1 MLNRDAAHHASP
13 AEGATLEPVQE
24 LSPGRN
30 GSMPA
35 KRILIMEDNPDL
47 RHLYSKALRKS
58 GYEVHPAA
66 TLQEARACLESGRFD
81 VFLCD
86 IQVGS
91 ERGTDLLLEQRSL
104 LSQSDTQVV
113 ILSAYP
119 RYRPITDEMGV
130 DFYLE
135 KPIALDT
142 LLTMVKRLTG
152 H

>member
-1 MLNRDAAHHASP
+1 M
-13 AEGATLEPVQE
+13 PV
-24 LSPGRN
+24 
-30 GSMPA
+30 

-47 RHLYSKALRKS
+47 RHLYGKALRKF
-58 GYEVHPAA
+58 GYEVHSAA
-66 TLQEARACLESGRFD
+66 SLQEARALLETSRFD
-81 VFLCD
+81 IFLCD

-91 ERGTDLLLEQRSL
+91 ERGTDLLLEQHSV

-119 RYRPITDEMGV
+119 RYRPITDEMGI

-135 KPIALDT
+135 KPIAVDT
-142 LLTMVKRLTG
+142 LLAIVKRLTG

>member
-1 MLNRDAAHHASP
+1 MLNRDAARHAAP
-13 AEGATLEPVQE
+13 DQAADLERPQE
-24 LSPGRN
+24 LCLEGN
-30 GSMPA
+30 GSLTPN
-35 KRILIMEDNPDL
+35 RILIMEDNPDL
-47 RHLYSKALRKS
+47 RHLYSKALRKF
-58 GYEVHPAA
+58 GYEVHSAA
-66 TLQEARACLESGRFD
+66 TLQEARDFLETSRFD

-119 RYRPITDEMGV
+119 RYRPITDELGV

-135 KPIALDT
+135 KPVALDT

>member
-1 MLNRDAAHHASP
+1 M
-13 AEGATLEPVQE
+13 T
-24 LSPGRN
+24 
-30 GSMPA
+30 A

-47 RHLYSKALRKS
+47 RYLYSKALRKF

-66 TLQEARACLESGRFD
+66 TLQEARALLESSRFD
-81 VFLCD
+81 IFLCD

-91 ERGTDLLLEQRSL
+91 ERGTDLLLEQQAV
-104 LSQSDTQVV
+104 LSQADTQVV

-119 RYRPITDEMGV
+119 RYRPIADEMGV

-135 KPIALDT
+135 KPVALDT
-142 LLTMVKRLTG
+142 LLTMVSRLTA